1 MMRTGIL
8 ELWTIQGLN
17 QSLAEGIRF
26 HLKDRKNLNSRV
38 LPHPGSGHFQ
48 VKNGRS
54 FDVSLTL
61 CKVDSVLI
69 SNRLPN
75 SNLRFPNSSM
85 ICKLYDI
92 TANKSGEYVLQEEPE
107 PENMGSYVHK
117 ITQVF
122 ERPVETRKS
131 GERKPRPNSLV
142 LDSLEGSGFVAVRK
156 LIFDR

>member
-61 CKVDSVLI
+61 CKVESVLI
-69 SNRLPN
+69 SNKLPN

-85 ICKLYDI
+85 IWKLYD
-92 TANKSGEYVLQEEPE
+92 
-107 PENMGSYVHK
+107 M
-117 ITQVF
+117 
-122 ERPVETRKS
+122 
-131 GERKPRPNSLV
+131 
-142 LDSLEGSGFVAVRK
+142 
-156 LIFDR
+156 

>member
-85 ICKLYDI
+85 ICKLYNRKQKWRI
-92 TANKSGEYVLQEEPE
+92 RSSRG
-107 PENMGSYVHK
+107 
-117 ITQVF
+117 
-122 ERPVETRKS
+122 TRT
-131 GERKPRPNSLV
+131 
-142 LDSLEGSGFVAVRK
+142 
-156 LIFDR
+156 